1 MTRDK
6 ALQASRL
13 LNDIDAFQ
21 VLCVEVDEA
30 FNRVADIYDIDGKK
44 ELYTKVMA
52 MMDALVERKKKS
64 LEEL

>member
-6 ALQASRL
+6 ALQASKL

-21 VLCVEVDEA
+21 VLCVEVDAA
-30 FNRVADIYDIDGKK
+30 FNKVEDIYDIAGKK
-44 ELYTKVMA
+44 ELYTKVMT
-52 MMDALVERKKKS
+52 MLDALVERKKKS

>member
-1 MTRDK
+1 MTREK

-13 LNDIDAFQ
+13 LNDIDALQ
-21 VLCVEVDEA
+21 VLCVEVDAA
-30 FNRVADIYDIDGKK
+30 FNKVDYIYDITGKK

-52 MMDALVERKKKS
+52 MLDASVETKKKS

>member
-6 ALQASRL
+6 ALQATHL

-21 VLCVEVDEA
+21 VLCVEVDAA
-30 FNRVADIYDIDGKK
+30 FSKVDNIYDITSKK
-44 ELYTKVMA
+44 ELYTKVMT

>member
-1 MTRDK
+1 MTREK

-21 VLCVEVDEA
+21 VLCVEVDAA
-30 FNRVADIYDIDGKK
+30 FSKVDNIYDITGKK
-44 ELYTKVMA
+44 ELYTKVMT
-52 MMDALVERKKKS
+52 MLDALVDRKKKS

>member
-21 VLCVEVDEA
+21 VLCVEVDAA
-30 FNRVADIYDIDGKK
+30 FSKVDNIYDSTGKK
-44 ELYTKVMA
+44 ELYTKVMT
-52 MMDALVERKKKS
+52 MLDALVERKKKS